1 MHAKFNIQ
9 MKTLEQYLLKSNSG
23 FPVTALI
30 QGIFKQKNTDPD
42 GYKDLSERL
51 ALKDQVHWL
60 LVKQASERWALA
72 ERIRGDLDK
81 YCNGPAG

>member
-1 MHAKFNIQ
+1 

-23 FPVTALI
+23 FPVTAPI

-42 GYKDLSERL
+42 GYQDLSERL
-51 ALKDQVHWL
+51 ALKDHVHWL
-60 LVKQASERWALA
+60 LVKQANERWALV